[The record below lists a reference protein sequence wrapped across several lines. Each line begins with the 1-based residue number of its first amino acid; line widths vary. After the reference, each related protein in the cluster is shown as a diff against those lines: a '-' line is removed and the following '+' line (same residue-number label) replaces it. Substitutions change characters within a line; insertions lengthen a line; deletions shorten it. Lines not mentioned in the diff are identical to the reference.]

1 VAPQK
6 NARMLMWK
14 GSSRLAQA
22 PLSCKFENN
31 FAAPFF
37 LMSQLPLLSSRKP
50 NKHRRVKFTTSELD
64 VGRCAL
70 KVARFHPK

>member
-1 VAPQK
+1 VKAY
-6 NARMLMWK
+6 
-14 GSSRLAQA
+14 SRLAQA
-22 PLSCKFENN
+22 PLSCKFEIN

-37 LMSQLPLLSSRKP
+37 LMSRLPLLSSRKTT
-50 NKHRRVKFTTSELD
+50 KHRQVKFTTSELD

>member
-1 VAPQK
+1 V
-6 NARMLMWK
+6 K

-31 FAAPFF
+31 FAGPFF
-37 LMSQLPLLSSRKP
+37 LMSLPLLSSRKP
-50 NKHRRVKFTTSELD
+50 TKHRQVKFTTSELD